1 MKRKAK
7 TEEPEFTTTGEYLE
21 GEYGKSNVKTAT
33 EAAIIPDGLSVAL
46 TAEREL
52 SEQLRVQLAGC
63 LAAAEGCLSEDVKEG
78 SYGWSLAFEK
88 TRELRRNYEALR
100 IQAFP
105 AATINPE
112 VLTTLDTE
120 EETEFLRESV
130 AGVVVAV
137 SVAYREFVK
146 YLDANFPP
154 WGELPDETKQL
165 YAQSVDYVRTGN
177 APRSEF
183 ERVVRRLLDESPLA
197 DRVAA

>member
-7 TEEPEFTTTGEYLE
+7 PEELVEIEEAP
-21 GEYGKSNVKTAT
+21 
-33 EAAIIPDGLSVAL
+33 EAAEPSTSPVTVEQLL
-46 TAEREL
+46 AELAVERDT

-63 LAAAEGCLSEDVKEG
+63 LTAAEGCLSEDVKEG

-88 TRELRRNYEALR
+88 TRELRRDYDLLR
-100 IQAFP
+100 AQLP
-105 AATINPE
+105 SE
-112 VLTTLDTE
+112 VLPVLVADDE
-120 EETEFLRESV
+120 EEVEFLRESV

-146 YLDANFPP
+146 YLNANFPP

-165 YAQSVDYVRTGN
+165 YVQGVEHVRAGN
-177 APRSEF
+177 GPRSEF

-197 DRVAA
+197 DRVTA